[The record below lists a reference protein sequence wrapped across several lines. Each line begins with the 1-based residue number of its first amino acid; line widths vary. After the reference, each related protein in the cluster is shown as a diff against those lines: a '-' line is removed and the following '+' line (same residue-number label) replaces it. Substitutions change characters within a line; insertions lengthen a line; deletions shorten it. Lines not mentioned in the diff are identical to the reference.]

1 VVAGDGD
8 PETHYNL
15 GVAFR
20 EMGLL
25 DEAIAEF
32 QKVCTAIDRGH
43 AFSQTVQTY
52 TWLAQCFLDK
62 EFPNPPSTGMKS
74 RCASPDS
81 MRRPHGHQLRVGSA
95 CESAQDRP
103 AALRHFTNVYSANID
118 YRDVGRAHSGSKS

>member
-1 VVAGDGD
+1 MHPSDSVDLSAMFDELKQDLEEEVVAGDGD

-43 AFSQTVQTY
+43 AFSQTVQT
-52 TWLAQCFLDK
+52 LSLI
-62 EFPNPPSTGMKS
+62 
-74 RCASPDS
+74 
-81 MRRPHGHQLRVGSA
+81 H
-95 CESAQDRP
+95 
-103 AALRHFTNVYSANID
+103 I
-118 YRDVGRAHSGSKS
+118 